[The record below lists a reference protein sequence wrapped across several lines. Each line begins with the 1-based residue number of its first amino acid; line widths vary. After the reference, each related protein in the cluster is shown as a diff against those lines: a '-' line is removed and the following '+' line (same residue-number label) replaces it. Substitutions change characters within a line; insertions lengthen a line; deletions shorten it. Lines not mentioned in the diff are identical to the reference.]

1 MMAHGAAELGKL
13 SHRAREC
20 LGPGYIVSHRPDTGE
35 PSLQPPPEML
45 RAPVGWFRRPLSF
58 RAASQRVFTKEPPP
72 QSGRP
77 GSITGTRPMMDT
89 LRRTLISALRVRQPR
104 LGRGGELPRVTQL
117 CGVAP

>member
-1 MMAHGAAELGKL
+1 MMAHGTAELGKL

-58 RAASQRVFTKEPPP
+58 RAASQRVFTKEPPR
-72 QSGRP
+72 SRAGRAPSLVP
-77 GSITGTRPMMDT
+77 GP
-89 LRRTLISALRVRQPR
+89 
-104 LGRGGELPRVTQL
+104 
-117 CGVAP
+117 